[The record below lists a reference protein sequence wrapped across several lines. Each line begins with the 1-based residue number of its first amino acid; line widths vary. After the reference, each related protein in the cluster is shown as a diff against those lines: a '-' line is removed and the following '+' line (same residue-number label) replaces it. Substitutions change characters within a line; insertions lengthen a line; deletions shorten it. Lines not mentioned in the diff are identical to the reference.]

1 MQPLSEVRF
10 LDLPASPA
18 VEKKIRQR
26 AARLTRFS
34 HAIQN
39 WQAWIESPRGHHRQG
54 PITSVRVRLTVPG
67 EELVTEAIDEDVLI
81 CVRDAFDAIRRKLQD
96 YERRRRGAVKAHA
109 ARQTAKRHRKRAP
122 GAAARPWPGPA
133 GAAHAGGGLRSMA

>member
-10 LDLPASPA
+10 LDLSPSPA
-18 VEKKIRQR
+18 VEKKIRER
-26 AARLTRFS
+26 ARRLTRFS

-54 PITSVRVRLTVPG
+54 PITAVRVRLTVPG
-67 EELVTEAIDEDVLI
+67 EELVAEGIADDVFV

-96 YERRRRGAVKAHA
+96 YERRRRGAVKAHPRTA
-109 ARQTAKRHRKRAP
+109 ASRHRAR
-122 GAAARPWPGPA
+122 GAAGVARKRVAEPAPAA
-133 GAAHAGGGLRSMA
+133 GATR